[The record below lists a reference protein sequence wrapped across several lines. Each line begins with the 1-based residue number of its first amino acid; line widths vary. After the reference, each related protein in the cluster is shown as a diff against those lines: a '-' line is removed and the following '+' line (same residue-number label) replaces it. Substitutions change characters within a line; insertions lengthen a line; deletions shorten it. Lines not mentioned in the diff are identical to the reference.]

1 MHFLW
6 GKHKQR
12 AKSHL
17 HATVIHAESKW
28 KTKIE
33 CRRYR
38 YSVFQINSVCLQV
51 YSGVTL
57 HVPHFPYKS
66 FPSQCAYKRRST
78 ICPRK
83 TRSFKY
89 LEIWFFKRFIAK
101 QVCTACSSTNNNI
114 VLLTDF
120 NKYLYRGK
128 CEIKVNINNSG
139 EKSLKNKNTAPVGE
153 LITAECASVVY
164 VCISCTQ
171 QSGRLSIIP
180 DLFDQGVSGILYGY
194 LFYRT

>member
-38 YSVFQINSVCLQV
+38 YSVFQINSVFLQV

-57 HVPHFPYKS
+57 NVPHFPYKS
-66 FPSQCAYKRRST
+66 FPSQCAYKRPST

-89 LEIWFFKRFIAK
+89 LQIWFFKRFIAK
-101 QVCTACSSTNNNI
+101 KVCTACSSTNNNI
-114 VLLTDF
+114 VLLTNF
-120 NKYLYRGK
+120 NK

-139 EKSLKNKNTAPVGE
+139 KKSLKNACRWANYCRMCFTRLCLYFLYTAVRSAKYKSRFVWPG
-153 LITAECASVVY
+153 
-164 VCISCTQ
+164 
-171 QSGRLSIIP
+171 G
-180 DLFDQGVSGILYGY
+180 
-194 LFYRT
+194 